1 MFLCLRPRWELP
13 HASSS
18 CHPSASLRFRCCL
31 IHRIPPP
38 RHHWLRR
45 RTRHSGTTVS
55 ITDTDEV
62 RAGQI
67 LAEEFAQKEG
77 MRSTPQTTKIDEYL
91 QAVGDRV
98 AAPAQRK
105 LPYRFHFDP
114 SPAFKS
120 AVGLPGGQ
128 IIVGGG
134 ILAYMDTEDQL
145 AAVLGHEVEHI
156 ALNQCRDRLINALA
170 VNHLSTDKLAELK
183 VDDFLPGYGDDNQL
197 AADREGVKLAMEA
210 GYSPKGAI
218 RLLRTFV
225 ILGQQMPNTPVEGQ
239 KRLEERIGQIE
250 PLSNQ
255 MEVQV
260 SANPLSLP

>member
-1 MFLCLRPRWELP
+1 MKKLLLVLLLTTVLRGQN
-13 HASSS
+13 
-18 CHPSASLRFRCCL
+18 
-31 IHRIPPP
+31 
-38 RHHWLRR
+38 
-45 RTRHSGTTVS
+45 SGTTVS

-91 QAVGDRV
+91 QTVGDRV
-98 AAPAQRK
+98 AARAQRK

-128 IIVGGG
+128 IFVGGG
-134 ILAYMDTEDQL
+134 ILAYIDSEDQL

-156 ALNQCRDRLINALA
+156 ALNQCHDRVIKVLA
-170 VNHLSTDKLAELK
+170 EKHLSTDKLEELK
-183 VDDFLPGYGDDNQL
+183 LDDFLPGYGHDNEL
-197 AADREGVKLAMEA
+197 AADGEGVKLAMEA

-225 ILGQQMPNTPVEGQ
+225 ILGQQMPNTPAEGQ

-250 PLSNQ
+250 TLSNQ
-255 MEVQV
+255 RAVEV
-260 SANPLSLP
+260 SEKPLSLP

>member
-1 MFLCLRPRWELP
+1 MKQGARNLKDGSTKKLLLVLLLTTVLRGQN
-13 HASSS
+13 
-18 CHPSASLRFRCCL
+18 
-31 IHRIPPP
+31 
-38 RHHWLRR
+38 
-45 RTRHSGTTVS
+45 SGTTVS

-77 MRSTPQTTKIDEYL
+77 IRSTPQTTKIDEYL

-98 AAPAQRK
+98 AAHAQRK

-128 IIVGGG
+128 IFVGGG
-134 ILAYMDTEDQL
+134 ILAYMDGEDQL

-156 ALNQCRDRLINALA
+156 ALNQCRDRLIKVLA
-170 VNHLSTDKLAELK
+170 EKHLSTDKLEELK
-183 VDDFLPGYGDDNQL
+183 VDDFLPGYGHDNEL

-225 ILGQQMPNTPVEGQ
+225 ILGQQMPNTPAEGQ
-239 KRLEERIGQIE
+239 KRLDERIGQIE
-250 PLSNQ
+250 ALSNQ
-255 MEVQV
+255 REVQV
-260 SANPLSLP
+260 SEKPLSLP